1 MNHLENTNIMMIIID
16 AFRSD
21 KFFEKNNSITPNL
34 DSLIQNGTY
43 FSNAISSAD
52 GTILSWSSIFTG
64 KFPFKTG
71 IRSAKFNRLS
81 PNTDTFFNI
90 LKKKGYH
97 FYSYLPQLSETI
109 GLFPKFE
116 NDKNY
121 YDFYMGLTNGL
132 GQTVI
137 DQLKKRLSEPW
148 FFLVHSMDLHSPVN
162 IDQKFDTA
170 EYGENY
176 YERKI
181 SEIDPW
187 LDKIS
192 KNLDLSNTLLII
204 TADHGSYIK
213 SIIQDGKQIDTNIDT
228 KSEILFSKIGEKI
241 PKSLTPLKDKL
252 FFLREK
258 MDKQKKDKTLK
269 DLELKP
275 HEIRALM
282 SGRAD
287 KDHFLFDEKIKV
299 PLLLIGKNIP
309 KGKKISQQVRTVDI
323 FPTLFDL
330 MGIKISE
337 EIDGSSLV
345 NIMNG
350 NDDSEKIAYIES
362 TPLVLTDS
370 NDVIGIRTSK
380 YKYFRDNTNPKNRVH
395 LYDLEND
402 PFEDNNLAS
411 TNLDKINKFENILLN
426 IMKDFKNNDDID
438 DKLNSEEIEN
448 ELHKL
453 GYV

>member
-1 MNHLENTNIMMIIID
+1 MKKLNIVFLIID
-16 AFRSD
+16 SFRSD
-21 KFFEKNNSITPNL
+21 KFYGDTKKIKNPFLN
-34 DSLIQNGTY
+34 DLINHGSY
-43 FSNAISSAD
+43 FSQAVSVSD

-71 IRSAKFNRLS
+71 IRSSKFNRLS
-81 PNTDTFFNI
+81 PETNTFFNI
-90 LKKKGYH
+90 LEKEGYY
-97 FYSYLPQLSETI
+97 FYSYLPKLSETV

-116 NDKNY
+116 NDDNY

-132 GQTVI
+132 GKKI
-137 DQLKKRLSEPW
+137 LDHLKKGLKEPW
-148 FFLVHSMDLHSPVN
+148 FFLIHSMDLHPPMN
-162 IDQKFDTA
+162 IDTKFDND
-170 EYGENY
+170 EYGENH

-192 KNLDLSNTLLII
+192 KSLDFSNTLFII

-213 SIIQDGKQIDTNIDT
+213 SISRNGKQIDTDINAN
-228 KSEILFSKIGEKI
+228 SEMVLSKMGKKI
-241 PKSLTPLKDKL
+241 PKFLHPLKDKL
-252 FFLREK
+252 FFIREK
-258 MDKQKKDKTLK
+258 IDKQKKYRTLK

-275 HEIRALM
+275 HEMRALM

-287 KDHFLFDEKIKV
+287 RDHFLFDENIKV

-330 MGIKISE
+330 LGIKIHE
-337 EIDGSSLV
+337 KIDGSSL
-345 NIMNG
+345 IDLMN
-350 NDDSEKIAYIES
+350 DMDEDEKIAYMES
-362 TPLVLTDS
+362 NPLVLTDS

-380 YKYFRDNTNPKNRVH
+380 YKYFRDKTNPKNRIH

-402 PFEDNNLAS
+402 PFEDNNIADV
-411 TNLDKINKFENILLN
+411 NKDQINKYEKILQNI
-426 IMKDFKNNDDID
+426 IKDFDNKNIEEDD
-438 DKLNSEEIEN
+438 LNTEEIEN
-448 ELHKL
+448 ELRKL